1 MDSAYSEVEINGH
14 VYRVGKL
21 TVRKSLHVARRLIPF
36 LGAIVPHLKTLFK
49 PKSLDVPSRVE
60 FFERA
65 AEVIPDLAEI
75 ISQLSDEDVDY
86 VLDACLAVVQVK
98 QERGWSQ
105 VVSNGILMFQ
115 SADLKTQLQLTAE
128 VVKFNLSDF
137 FDSSQPK
144 EPEAAIVQ

>member
-1 MDSAYSEVEINGH
+1 
-14 VYRVGKL
+14 
-21 TVRKSLHVARRLIPF
+21 
-36 LGAIVPHLKTLFK
+36 VPHLKTLFK

-144 EPEAAIVQ
+144 EPDALRYCPSQRRARCERRERTQAVRGDTEWREPVKY